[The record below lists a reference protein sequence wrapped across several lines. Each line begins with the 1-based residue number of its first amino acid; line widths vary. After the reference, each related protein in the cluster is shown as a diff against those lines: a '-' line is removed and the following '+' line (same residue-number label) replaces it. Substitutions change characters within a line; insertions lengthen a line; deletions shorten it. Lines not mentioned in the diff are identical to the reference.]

1 MKKKKVIIICAA
13 VIVVLIAA
21 VIVVLV
27 LKGTRKGG
35 IDNEPEAPVSGES
48 NVLVAYFSWSG
59 NVQQMSRW
67 IAEETGGDIFWI
79 VPEES
84 YGEEFDPCAD
94 RAKNELDNGICP
106 AISEHI
112 DKEIMDKYDVIY
124 IGFPIWWYDLP
135 MPVWTFLE
143 EYDLSGKTIIPF
155 FSHNGSSNG
164 AGSLDTIS
172 KLAPNS
178 EILSDDAISVRGS
191 DVADSESKIKEWAR
205 KFTVNKGE

>member
-1 MKKKKVIIICAA
+1 MCCRDCCTYCCGNCCN
-13 VIVVLIAA
+13 
-21 VIVVLV
+21 
-27 LKGTRKGG
+27 GTERH

-67 IAEETGGDIFWI
+67 IAEETGGDIFRI

-143 EYDLSGKTIIPF
+143 EYDLSGKTAYHRSFLP
-155 FSHNGSSNG
+155 
-164 AGSLDTIS
+164 
-172 KLAPNS
+172 
-178 EILSDDAISVRGS
+178 R
-191 DVADSESKIKEWAR
+191 
-205 KFTVNKGE
+205 